1 MAVTLSGW
9 RSHASLR
16 GNEAPADADDDLANP
31 ALVRAGDYIEH
42 RYVANLRAPYT
53 AASLEALVDKATYE
67 AASLELAT
75 PSFFTKTFT
84 PSQQK
89 VLTQVDAIKWTST
102 GSASGTYA
110 EFPTSTLIDAMFE
123 PYINDRDGPSFGVW
137 SLTRAC

>member
-1 MAVTLSGW
+1 MADVAGW
-9 RSHASLR
+9 IAYAAAR
-16 GNEAPADADDDLANP
+16 GDTVANEAASEQ

-53 AASLEALVDKATYE
+53 ADSLSTLIDKATYE
-67 AASLELAT
+67 AAKLELAT
-75 PSFFTKTFT
+75 PFFFTKTFT

-89 VLTQVDAIKWTST
+89 VLTQADSVKWTPT
-102 GSASGTYA
+102 GDASGTYA

-137 SLTRAC
+137 SLTRTA